1 MQETFMRFHVRLLF
15 SLCIALV
22 LVSILSPARVSA
34 QTKYANGAS
43 ATQPTLQMVV
53 GFGDNSRL
61 DFWVP
66 ASITVSNG
74 GATFTGVLAV
84 TTFTSPNPSG
94 PFATGVLPWSYR
106 QAVALPHGAQKQI
119 TINVPFFES
128 NIPFFES
135 PATLRGIIASLSN

>member
-1 MQETFMRFHVRLLF
+1 MCQIRFPFIRTFQPGNSYAGNFYEISCQAALF
-15 SLCIALV
+15 SLHSACASFYPFTCACIG
-22 LVSILSPARVSA
+22 
-34 QTKYANGAS
+34 TDEYANGAS

-94 PFATGVLPWSYR
+94 PFATGVL
-106 QAVALPHGAQKQI
+106 
-119 TINVPFFES
+119 
-128 NIPFFES
+128 
-135 PATLRGIIASLSN
+135 